1 MPGTQ
6 NARLASI
13 LESHGMAS
21 HKVSVTPA
29 CGSYFTG
36 TAESTFS
43 FRIREDR
50 QLMGMSVDSTFNHL
64 CGDDPAKCPEGPSH
78 WLLPANFI
86 KDEL

>member
-6 NARLASI
+6 KAWLASI
-13 LESHGMAS
+13 LESHGM
-21 HKVSVTPA
+21 VSVTSA

-64 CGDDPAKCPEGPSH
+64 CGDDHAKCPEGPSR
-78 WLLPANFI
+78 WLLPANFV